1 MRKKCTFDN
10 HRIFHS
16 CHISGT
22 RGRPLGEEKE
32 KYRGVDLAKLYLSS
46 FLHCCFF
53 KNFSFSFLLKN
64 SVSTFRNWWVIIT
77 ALEALIPT
85 AQNLILF
92 FRIFHLRQFQYST
105 FYFSFFLFIFLLLF
119 VAAINS
125 FQKIVTEFVEMR
137 CVLRA
142 EYFPSPFAHF

>member
-1 MRKKCTFDN
+1 MSNRDDYQIQSLPICAKLSSRILMDLMRKKCTFDN

-77 ALEALIPT
+77 ALEALIPI

-92 FRIFHLRQFQYST
+92 FSYFIFVNSSIPHSISLSSS
-105 FYFSFFLFIFLLLF
+105 SFFF
-119 VAAINS
+119 
-125 FQKIVTEFVEMR
+125 
-137 CVLRA
+137 
-142 EYFPSPFAHF
+142 FPFCCRD